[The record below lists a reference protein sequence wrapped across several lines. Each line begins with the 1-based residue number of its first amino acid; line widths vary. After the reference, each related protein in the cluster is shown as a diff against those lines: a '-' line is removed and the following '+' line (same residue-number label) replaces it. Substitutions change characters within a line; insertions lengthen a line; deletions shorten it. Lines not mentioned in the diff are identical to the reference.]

1 MNEIRRYLVSITE
14 SINTHHFSSSS
25 PPTLICSPV
34 WHYDWSDRLSIKL
47 PEKGQ
52 LSVQKHYIT
61 VTIMYTLLKYIIF
74 KVYIFLKNMLK
85 QVFLTLALEVHFA
98 GKFNPNLDQTSS
110 NLEDL
115 DQLNQVFL
123 IRVEA
128 KLCREVD
135 LEPGLRNSEW
145 SVLFPKVRLESTID
159 LYFSQGS
166 KMSCKNLNSLFPQNT
181 FYQIFCT
188 VFL

>member
-1 MNEIRRYLVSITE
+1 
-14 SINTHHFSSSS
+14 
-25 PPTLICSPV
+25 
-34 WHYDWSDRLSIKL
+34 
-47 PEKGQ
+47 
-52 LSVQKHYIT
+52 
-61 VTIMYTLLKYIIF
+61 
-74 KVYIFLKNMLK
+74 MLK

-135 LEPGLRNSEW
+135 LEGQGWETLSW

-166 KMSCKNLNSLFPQNT
+166 KMSCKNLKQSFSTKYILSD
-181 FYQIFCT
+181 FCP
-188 VFL
+188 VFS